1 MRAGFVHLF
10 ERKPNNEFS
19 IPSALEWWLSVAKH
33 EERACTP
40 SSSPNPANPTS
51 CSWLE
56 VPDPVPG
63 PGEVVIDIAA
73 SGVNRADLMQRQGLY
88 PPPPGAPPYPGLE
101 CSGRIRAVGDGVADW
116 RPGDE
121 VCALLAGGG
130 YAEQVVVPAGQVL
143 PMPDKVSMTTAAAF
157 PETACTV
164 YSNVFQLAGL
174 AAGETL
180 LVHGGG
186 SGIGTMAIQLGK
198 AFGARVAC
206 TAGSA
211 QKLARCRELGAD
223 ITINY
228 REEDF
233 VAALLDATDG
243 AGADVILDIMGAS
256 YLARNLAAL
265 ATDGRL
271 VIIGRQG
278 GSRAELDLGVLQ
290 GKRASV
296 HATTLRSRPAGQK
309 AEVVA
314 AVRDHVWPLIGTGQV
329 KAVID
334 QELPMSQA
342 PAGAPG
348 HGGQRAHRQDL
359 ARARNDSPPA
369 RAGGRIGQTRGMSDG
384 MNPQAQ
390 EHPQVL
396 VVGPEGIAMP
406 GREQDGRRRT
416 PAASARSPRWSS
428 SRPRSC
434 GSAT

>member
-1 MRAGFVHLF
+1 MHAIVITEPGEPEVLR
-10 ERKPNNEFS
+10 
-19 IPSALEWWLSVAKH
+19 
-33 EERACTP
+33 
-40 SSSPNPANPTS
+40 
-51 CSWLE
+51 WLE

-63 PGEVVIDIAA
+63 PGEVVIDISA

-101 CSGRIRAVGDGVADW
+101 CAGRIRAVGDGVADW

-143 PMPDKVSMTTAAAF
+143 PLPPKVSLITAASF

-164 YSNVFQLAGL
+164 YSNVFQLAAL
-174 AAGETL
+174 QAGETL
-180 LVHGGG
+180 LVHGGS

-211 QKLARCRELGAD
+211 QKLDRCRELGAD
-223 ITINY
+223 IAINY

-233 VAALLDATDG
+233 VAALHDATGG

-296 HATTLRSRPAGQK
+296 YATTLRARPAGQK

-329 KAVID
+329 QAVID
-334 QELPMSQA
+334 RELPMTQA
-342 PAGAPG
+342 PA
-348 HGGQRAHRQDL
+348 AHR
-359 ARARNDSPPA
+359 
-369 RAGGRIGQTRGMSDG
+369 
-384 MNPQAQ
+384 
-390 EHPQVL
+390 
-396 VVGPEGIAMP
+396 AM
-406 GREQDGRRRT
+406 
-416 PAASARSPRWSS
+416 AASEHIGKILLVRE
-428 SRPRSC
+428 
-434 GSAT
+434 

>member
-1 MRAGFVHLF
+1 MHAVVITEPGEPEVLR
-10 ERKPNNEFS
+10 
-19 IPSALEWWLSVAKH
+19 
-33 EERACTP
+33 
-40 SSSPNPANPTS
+40 
-51 CSWLE
+51 WLE

-63 PGEVVIDIAA
+63 PGEVVIDVAA

-101 CSGRIRAVGDGVADW
+101 CAGRIRSVGDGVADW

-143 PMPDKVSMTTAAAF
+143 PLPPKAGLTVAASF

-164 YSNVFQLAGL
+164 YSNVFQLAAL
-174 AAGETL
+174 QAGETL
-180 LVHGGG
+180 LVHGGS

-211 QKLARCRELGAD
+211 RKLARCRELGAD
-223 ITINY
+223 IAINY

-233 VAALLDATDG
+233 VEVLRDATGG
-243 AGADVILDIMGAS
+243 AGADVILDLMGAS
-256 YLARNLAAL
+256 YLARNLAAV

-296 HATTLRSRPAGQK
+296 HATTLRARPAEQK
-309 AEVVA
+309 AAVVA

-329 KAVID
+329 QPVID
-334 QELPMSQA
+334 RELPMTQA
-342 PAGAPG
+342 PA
-348 HGGQRAHRQDL
+348 AHR
-359 ARARNDSPPA
+359 AMAASEH
-369 RAGGRIGQTRGMSDG
+369 IGKI
-384 MNPQAQ
+384 
-390 EHPQVL
+390 VL
-396 VVGPEGIAMP
+396 VTE
-406 GREQDGRRRT
+406 
-416 PAASARSPRWSS
+416 
-428 SRPRSC
+428 
-434 GSAT
+434 